1 MFLTG
6 FITQLLLSSRVN
18 NLKPSCRQSLDMSN
32 KIDGIVIAGDL
43 KPLSN
48 NILVQVKEAVSSTMG
63 GIYIP
68 DTAKERPT
76 EGKVIAI
83 GGGRIHPETA
93 IVLDM
98 AVKVNENVIYGK
110 YDGSELKYNDI
121 NHQLIK
127 DDDVL
132 LKYSGDDALLAN
144 VECVKDQIMIR
155 LPPKEESNSAGLIVS
170 TPGNK
175 EKRADYGT
183 VVKIGP
189 GRQAGNGKIM
199 TIQVAPGDNVRFRD
213 FAGTE
218 VKIEGK
224 EYLVI
229 RTYDILAKW

>member
-6 FITQLLLSSRVN
+6 FITQLLLSSKLT
-18 NLKPSCRQSLDMSN
+18 NLKPTCLQMSN

-48 NILVQVKEAVSSTMG
+48 NILVKVKDAVSSTVG

-83 GGGRIHPETA
+83 GGGRVHPETA
-93 IVLDM
+93 LVLDI
-98 AVKVNENVIYGK
+98 AVSVGENVIYGK
-110 YDGSELKYNDI
+110 YDGSELKYNDV

-132 LKYSGDDALLAN
+132 LKYSGDDALLSK
-144 VECVKDQIMIR
+144 VECVKDQVMIM

-189 GRQAGNGKIM
+189 GRQAGNGKVM

-229 RTYDILAKW
+229 RAYDILAKW

>member
-1 MFLTG
+1 MLFSHLFTH
-6 FITQLLLSSRVN
+6 LLLASKLPSSQRF
-18 NLKPSCRQSLDMSN
+18 SLQMVN
-32 KIDGIVIAGDL
+32 KIDGVVITGDL

-48 NILVQVKEAVSSTMG
+48 NILVRVKEAVVSTTG

-68 DTAKERPT
+68 DNAKERPT
-76 EGKVIAI
+76 EGKVVAI

-93 IVLDM
+93 FNLAI
-98 AVKVNENVIYGK
+98 AVAEGDSVIYGK
-110 YDGSELKYNDI
+110 YDGSELRYNDV

-132 LKYSGDDALLAN
+132 LKYSGEEATLAN
-144 VECVKDQIMIR
+144 VECVKDQILIK
-155 LPPKEESNSAGLIVS
+155 LPAKEEANSVGLIVS

-175 EKRADYGT
+175 DKRADHGV
-183 VVKIGP
+183 VVKVGP
-189 GRQAGNGKIM
+189 GRQAGNGQVMKP
-199 TIQVAPGDNVRFRD
+199 QVAAGDNVRFRD

-229 RTYDILAKW
+229 RSYDILAKW